1 MAQRASSTR
10 TLVHVLRPAA
20 GRWVALGVL
29 VAAGSALA
37 LAGPLVVRSV
47 IDRAAEGA
55 TVAEIRTLALVFLAI
70 AVFRQVAEVVTARAA
85 TVIAWRTTNEFRLEM
100 TRHVLGLDHE
110 FHRRH
115 TPGELIQRVD
125 GDITSVNDLCSRVL
139 TRAVGSS
146 LLIVGMIVVVAVI
159 DWRIGLGMAA
169 YVGLAIAVLLALRH
183 RAVDESEQ
191 ELGALAR
198 LYGGIEE
205 RLTAAED
212 LRSNGA
218 GSHAMWR
225 FVEESA
231 GALDSGVRRES
242 AFLGMWW
249 AVQGAAVGGTVLAVG
264 SGAVLVSRGTITIG
278 TAFLLFQYVLLI
290 QRPLEEIVHELET
303 VQKATG
309 AMRRV
314 SALFGTTATI
324 LDEGTVSLPAGAPE
338 VELDGVSFD
347 YGDDVPVLV
356 DVDLR
361 LSASRSVGVVGRT
374 GSGKTTFS
382 RLVLRLVES
391 SAGTVRIG
399 GVPIADIPMTELRRR
414 TGLVPQ
420 EVELFNASLRDNVAL
435 FDSTVDDDSVV
446 EALQRVGLG
455 HVAEAGIDRPLGGS
469 GAGLSAGESQLLALA
484 RVWLTDP
491 DLMVLDEATARV
503 DPETEQRIDAAVRE
517 LMRGRTT
524 IVIAHRL
531 STLREVD
538 DIVVFDAGRVVEFG
552 ARDSLAAD
560 PASRFHRLL
569 SVGHDL
575 DGDLEG
581 DLDGDLGGG
590 LAEELLA

>member
-1 MAQRASSTR
+1 MPTTGSSTR

-20 GRWVALGVL
+20 GRWIALGVL
-29 VAAGSALA
+29 VASGSALA
-37 LAGPLVVRSV
+37 LAGPLVVRRV
-47 IDRAAEGA
+47 IDVATDGA
-55 TVAEIRTLALVFLAI
+55 TVGELQVLALIFLAI
-70 AVFRQVAEVVTARAA
+70 AVSRQVVEVVVARAA
-85 TVIAWRTTNEFRLEM
+85 TITAWRTTNEFRLEM

-139 TRAVGSS
+139 TRAVGST
-146 LLIVGMIVVVAVI
+146 LLIVGMVAVVAAI
-159 DWRIGLGMAA
+159 DWRIGLGMVV
-169 YVGLAIAVLLALRH
+169 YVALAVVVLLALRH
-183 RAVDESEQ
+183 RAVDESAQ

-205 RLTAAED
+205 RLTASED
-212 LRSNGA
+212 LRASGA

-231 GALDSGVRRES
+231 GALESGVRRER

-264 SGAVLVSRGTITIG
+264 SGAVLVARDVITLG

-314 SALFGTTATI
+314 SALFETTPTI
-324 LDEGTVSLPAGAPE
+324 LDLGEVSPPVGALA
-338 VELDGVSFD
+338 VEFDAVSFD
-347 YGDDVPVLV
+347 YGDDVPVLI
-356 DVDLR
+356 DVDL
-361 LSASRSVGVVGRT
+361 SIDAGRSVGVVGRT

-382 RLVLRLVES
+382 RLVLRLVET
-391 SAGTVRIG
+391 SAGTVRLG
-399 GVPIADIPMTELRRR
+399 GVPVADIPMSELRRR
-414 TGLVPQ
+414 TALVPQ
-420 EVELFNASLRDNVAL
+420 EVELFNASVRDNVTL
-435 FDSTVDDDSVV
+435 FDPTVSDDRVV
-446 EALQRVGLG
+446 EALRRVGLG
-455 HVAEAGIDRPLGGS
+455 HVATGGIDRPLGGT
-469 GAGLSAGESQLLALA
+469 GAGLSAGEAQLLALA
-484 RVWLTDP
+484 RVWLTEP
-491 DLMVLDEATARV
+491 DLVVLDEATARV
-503 DPETEQRIDAAVRE
+503 DPETEARLDVAVRE

-538 DIVVFDAGRVVEFG
+538 DIVVFEAGRVVEHG
-552 ARDSLAAD
+552 ERAVLAAD
-560 PASRFHRLL
+560 PDTRFHRLL
-569 SVGHDL
+569 AVGLEH
-575 DGDLEG
+575 GDSDAASIQDEG
-581 DLDGDLGGG
+581 
-590 LAEELLA
+590 LLA

>member
-1 MAQRASSTR
+1 MGNVTQPGSSAR

-20 GRWVALGVL
+20 GRWVALGGL

-37 LAGPLVVRSV
+37 LTGPLIVRQVV
-47 IDRAAEGA
+47 DRATEGA
-55 TVAEIRTLALVFLAI
+55 GVTELRTLAVAFLAI
-70 AVFRQVAEVVTARAA
+70 AVLRQVVDVITARAA
-85 TVIAWRTTNEFRLEM
+85 TLIAWRTTNEFRLEM

-125 GDITSVNDLCSRVL
+125 GDITAVNDLCSRVL
-139 TRAVGSS
+139 TRAVGS
-146 LLIVGMIVVVAVI
+146 LLLVVGMVAVVAVI
-159 DWRIGLGMAA
+159 DWRVGVGMGVYIAA
-169 YVGLAIAVLLALRH
+169 AVAVVLALRH
-183 RAVDESEQ
+183 RAVEESSD
-191 ELGALAR
+191 ELGAYAR

-212 LRSNGA
+212 LRANGA

-231 GALDSGVRRES
+231 GALDSSVRRES

-249 AVQGAAVGGTVLAVG
+249 AVQGAATGGIVLVVA
-264 SGAVLVSRGTITIG
+264 SGAVLVANGTITIG
-278 TAFLLFQYVLLI
+278 TAFLLFQYVLLV

-314 SALFGTTATI
+314 SELLATTASI
-324 LDEGTVSLPAGAPE
+324 VDRGGTSPPAGALA
-338 VELDGVSFD
+338 VELDRVTFD

-356 DVDLR
+356 DVDLA
-361 LSASRSVGVVGRT
+361 LGAGRSIGVVGRT

-382 RLVLRLVES
+382 RLVLRLVEAS
-391 SAGTVRIG
+391 SGTVRIG
-399 GVPIADIPMTELRRR
+399 GVPIEEIPVAELRRR
-414 TGLVPQ
+414 TALVPQ
-420 EVELFNASLRDNVAL
+420 EVELFSASVRDNVAL
-435 FDSTVDDDSVV
+435 FDDTVDGGRIVD
-446 EALQRVGLG
+446 ALRRVGLG
-455 HVAEAGIDRPLGGS
+455 HVADAGIDRPLGGA
-469 GAGLSAGESQLLALA
+469 GVGLSAGESQLLALA

-491 DLMVLDEATARV
+491 DLVVLDEATARV
-503 DPETEQRIDAAVRE
+503 DPETEARLDAAVRE

-538 DIVVFDAGRVVEFG
+538 DIVVFDDGRVAESG
-552 ARDSLAAD
+552 PRDVLADD
-560 PASRFHRLL
+560 PSSRFHRLL
-569 SVGHDL
+569 AVG
-575 DGDLEG
+575 LEA
-581 DLDGDLGGG
+581 GGSD

>member
-1 MAQRASSTR
+1 MTVTVSPTR

-20 GRWVALGVL
+20 GRWLALGGL
-29 VAAGSALA
+29 VAAGSGLA
-37 LAGPLVVRSV
+37 LAGPLVVREV
-47 IDRAAEGA
+47 IDRATAGT
-55 TVAEIRTLALVFLAI
+55 TVRELQILALVFLSI
-70 AVFRQVAEVVTARAA
+70 AVLRQIVEVATARAA
-85 TVIAWRTTNEFRLEM
+85 TITAWRTTNEFRLDM

-125 GDITSVNDLCSRVL
+125 GDITSVNELCSRVL
-139 TRAVGSS
+139 TRAVGSA
-146 LLIVGMIVVVAVI
+146 LLIVGIVTVVTVI
-159 DWRIGLGMAA
+159 DWRIGVGMVA
-169 YVGLAIAVLLALRH
+169 YVGLAVAVLLTLRH
-183 RAVDESEQ
+183 RAVDESAQ

-212 LRSNGA
+212 LRASGA

-231 GALDSGVRRES
+231 GALDSGVRRER

-249 AVQGAAVGGTVLAVG
+249 AVQGAAVGGTVLAVAG
-264 SGAVLVSRGTITIG
+264 GAVLVAQGIITIG

-314 SALFGTTATI
+314 SALFATVPTI
-324 LDEGTVSLPAGAPE
+324 LDEGTISPPEGPLE
-338 VELDGVSFD
+338 VELMAVSFD
-347 YGDDVPVLV
+347 YGDEVPVLV

-361 LSASRSVGVVGRT
+361 IGAGRSVGVVGRT

-382 RLVLRLVES
+382 RLVLRLVETTS
-391 SAGTVRIG
+391 GTVRLG
-399 GVPIADIPMTELRRR
+399 GVPIAEIPMTELRRR
-414 TGLVPQ
+414 TELVPQ
-420 EVELFNASLRDNVAL
+420 EVELFNASVRDNVTL
-435 FDSTVDDDSVV
+435 FDATVADDRVV
-446 EALQRVGLG
+446 DALRRVGLG

-469 GAGLSAGESQLLALA
+469 GTGLSAGESQLLALA
-484 RVWLTDP
+484 RVWLADP

-503 DPETEQRIDAAVRE
+503 DPETEARLDAAVRE
-517 LMRGRTT
+517 LMRDRTT

-538 DIVVFDAGRVVEFG
+538 DIVVFDAGRVVEHG
-552 ARDSLAAD
+552 ERAVLAAD
-560 PASRFHRLL
+560 PATRFHRLL
-569 SVGHDL
+569 TVGL
-575 DGDLEG
+575 ETADGHTPTPD
-581 DLDGDLGGG
+581 
-590 LAEELLA
+590 EELLA

>member
-1 MAQRASSTR
+1 MTQRGSSAR
-10 TLVHVLRPAA
+10 TLAHVLRPAA

-37 LAGPLVVRSV
+37 LAGPLVVRRV
-47 IDRAAEGA
+47 IDTAAAGA
-55 TVAEIRTLALVFLAI
+55 TIAEIRTLALVFLAI
-70 AVFRQVAEVVTARAA
+70 AVLRQVAEVVTARAA

-100 TRHVLGLDHE
+100 TEHVLGLDHE

-139 TRAVGSS
+139 TRAVGST
-146 LLIVGMIVVVAVI
+146 LLIVGMIVVVAII

-169 YVGLAIAVLLALRH
+169 YVGLAIVVLLALRH
-183 RAVDESEQ
+183 RAVNESEQ

-212 LRSNGA
+212 LRSAGA

-264 SGAVLVSRGTITIG
+264 SGALLVANGSITIG

-314 SALFGTTATI
+314 SELFATTPTIFDRGT
-324 LDEGTVSLPAGAPE
+324 DSPAPGAPD
-338 VELDGVSFD
+338 VEFDRVSFD

-361 LSASRSVGVVGRT
+361 LGAGRSVGVVGRT

-382 RLVLRLVES
+382 RLVLRLVEA

-399 GVPIADIPMTELRRR
+399 GVAIADIPMSELRRR
-414 TGLVPQ
+414 TALVPQ
-420 EVELFNASLRDNVAL
+420 EVELFNASVRDNVTL
-435 FDSTVDDDSVV
+435 FATDVTDEQVV
-446 EALQRVGLG
+446 EALRRVGLD
-455 HVAEAGIDRPLGGS
+455 HVAGGGIDRPIGAGGV
-469 GAGLSAGESQLLALA
+469 GLSAGESQLLALA
-484 RVWLTDP
+484 RVWLNDP

-503 DPETEQRIDAAVRE
+503 DPETERRLDTAVRE

-538 DIVVFDAGRVVEFG
+538 DIVVFDAGRVVESG
-552 ARDSLAAD
+552 PRDALAAD

-569 SVGHDL
+569 AVGHAL
-575 DGDLEG
+575 DD
-581 DLDGDLGGG
+581 DPDGGVDGG

>member
-1 MAQRASSTR
+1 MTVTVSPTR

-20 GRWVALGVL
+20 GRWLALGGL
-29 VAAGSALA
+29 VAAGSGLA
-37 LAGPLVVRSV
+37 LAGPLVVREV
-47 IDRAAEGA
+47 IDRATAGT
-55 TVAEIRTLALVFLAI
+55 TVRELQILALVFLSI
-70 AVFRQVAEVVTARAA
+70 AVLRQIVEVATARAA
-85 TVIAWRTTNEFRLEM
+85 TITAWRTTNEFRLDM

-125 GDITSVNDLCSRVL
+125 GDITSVNELCSRVL
-139 TRAVGSS
+139 TRAVGSA
-146 LLIVGMIVVVAVI
+146 LLIVGIVTVVTVI
-159 DWRIGLGMAA
+159 DWRIGVGMVA
-169 YVGLAIAVLLALRH
+169 YVGLAVAVLLTLRH
-183 RAVDESEQ
+183 RAVDESAQ

-212 LRSNGA
+212 LRASGA

-231 GALDSGVRRES
+231 GALDSGVRRER

-249 AVQGAAVGGTVLAVG
+249 AVQGAAVGGTVLAVAG
-264 SGAVLVSRGTITIG
+264 GAVLVAQGIITIG

-314 SALFGTTATI
+314 SALFATVPTI
-324 LDEGTVSLPAGAPE
+324 LDEGTISPPEGPLE
-338 VELDGVSFD
+338 VELTAVSFD
-347 YGDDVPVLV
+347 YGDEVPVLV

-361 LSASRSVGVVGRT
+361 IGAGRSVGVVGRT

-382 RLVLRLVES
+382 RLVLRLVETTS
-391 SAGTVRIG
+391 GTVRLG
-399 GVPIADIPMTELRRR
+399 GVPIAEIPMTELRRR
-414 TGLVPQ
+414 TELVPQ
-420 EVELFNASLRDNVAL
+420 EVELFNASVRDNVTL
-435 FDSTVDDDSVV
+435 FDATVADDRVV
-446 EALQRVGLG
+446 DALRRVGLG

-469 GAGLSAGESQLLALA
+469 GTGLSAGESQLLALA
-484 RVWLTDP
+484 RVWLADP

-503 DPETEQRIDAAVRE
+503 DPETEARLDAAVRE
-517 LMRGRTT
+517 LMRDRTT

-538 DIVVFDAGRVVEFG
+538 DIVVFDAGRVVEHG
-552 ARDSLAAD
+552 ERAVLAAD
-560 PASRFHRLL
+560 PATRFHRLL
-569 SVGHDL
+569 TVGL
-575 DGDLEG
+575 ETADGHTPTPD
-581 DLDGDLGGG
+581 
-590 LAEELLA
+590 EELLA

>member
-1 MAQRASSTR
+1 MTQRGSSTR

-37 LAGPLVVRSV
+37 LTGPLVVRRV
-47 IDRAAEGA
+47 IDRATDGA
-55 TVAEIRTLALVFLAI
+55 TVAELRTLAIVFLAI
-70 AVFRQVAEVVTARAA
+70 AVVRQVAEVVTARAA
-85 TVIAWRTTNEFRLEM
+85 TAIAWRATNEFRLEM

-139 TRAVGSS
+139 TRALGST

-169 YVGLAIAVLLALRH
+169 YVGLAVAVLLALRH

-314 SALFGTTATI
+314 SALFATTPTI
-324 LDEGTVSLPAGAPE
+324 LDEGIASPPSGA
-338 VELDGVSFD
+338 LAIGFDDVSFD

-361 LSASRSVGVVGRT
+361 IAAGRSVGVVGRT

-382 RLVLRLVES
+382 RLVLRLVEA

-399 GVPIADIPMTELRRR
+399 GVPIADIPMAELRRR
-414 TGLVPQ
+414 TALVPQ
-420 EVELFNASLRDNVAL
+420 EVELFNASVRDNVTL
-435 FDSTVDDDSVV
+435 FDATIDDGLVVD
-446 EALQRVGLG
+446 ALRRVGLG
-455 HVAEAGIDRPLGGS
+455 HVADGGIDRPLGGS

-503 DPETEQRIDAAVRE
+503 DPETEQRLDAAVRE

-552 ARDSLAAD
+552 ARDALAAD

-569 SVGHDL
+569 AVGHDL
-575 DGDLEG
+575 DGA
-581 DLDGDLGGG
+581 LDGD

>member
-1 MAQRASSTR
+1 MTSTVSPTR

-20 GRWVALGVL
+20 GRWLALGGL
-29 VAAGSALA
+29 VAAGSGLA
-37 LAGPLVVRSV
+37 LAGPLVVREV
-47 IDRAAEGA
+47 IDRATAGT
-55 TVAEIRTLALVFLAI
+55 TVRELQILALVFLSI
-70 AVFRQVAEVVTARAA
+70 AVLRQIVEVVTARAA
-85 TVIAWRTTNEFRLEM
+85 TITAWRTTNEFRLDM

-125 GDITSVNDLCSRVL
+125 GDITSVNELCSRVL
-139 TRAVGSS
+139 TRAVGSA
-146 LLIVGMIVVVAVI
+146 LLIVGIVTVVTVI
-159 DWRIGLGMAA
+159 DWRIGVGMVA
-169 YVGLAIAVLLALRH
+169 YVGLAVAVLLTLRH
-183 RAVDESEQ
+183 RAVDESAQ

-212 LRSNGA
+212 LRASGA

-231 GALDSGVRRES
+231 GALDSGVRRER

-249 AVQGAAVGGTVLAVG
+249 AVQGAAVGGTVLAVA
-264 SGAVLVSRGTITIG
+264 SGAVLVAQGTITIG

-314 SALFGTTATI
+314 SALFATVPTI
-324 LDEGTVSLPAGAPE
+324 VDEGTVSPPEGPLE
-338 VELDGVSFD
+338 VELTAVSFD
-347 YGDDVPVLV
+347 YGDEVPVLV

-361 LSASRSVGVVGRT
+361 IGAGRSVGVVGRT

-382 RLVLRLVES
+382 RLVLRLVETTS
-391 SAGTVRIG
+391 GALRLG
-399 GVPIADIPMTELRRR
+399 GVPIAEIPMTELRRR
-414 TGLVPQ
+414 TELVPQ
-420 EVELFNASLRDNVAL
+420 EVELFNASVRDNVTL
-435 FDSTVDDDSVV
+435 FDATVADDRVV
-446 EALQRVGLG
+446 DALRRVGLG

-469 GAGLSAGESQLLALA
+469 GTGLSAGESQLLALA
-484 RVWLTDP
+484 RVWLADP

-503 DPETEQRIDAAVRE
+503 DPETEARLDAAVRE
-517 LMRGRTT
+517 LMRDRTT

-538 DIVVFDAGRVVEFG
+538 DIVVFDAGRVVEHG
-552 ARDSLAAD
+552 ERAVLAAD
-560 PASRFHRLL
+560 PTTRFHRLL
-569 SVGHDL
+569 AVGL
-575 DGDLEG
+575 ETADGRTPTPDEG
-581 DLDGDLGGG
+581 
-590 LAEELLA
+590 LLA

>member
-1 MAQRASSTR
+1 MGQRGTSAR
-10 TLVHVLRPAA
+10 TLVQVLRPAA
-20 GRWVALGVL
+20 GRWLALGVL
-29 VAAGSALA
+29 VGAGAAIT
-37 LAGPLVVRSV
+37 LAGPLVVRRV
-47 IDRAAEGA
+47 IDRAAGGA
-55 TVAEIRTLALVFLAI
+55 SVGELRTLALVFLAI
-70 AVFRQVAEVVTARAA
+70 AVLGQVAEVVIARAA
-85 TVIAWRTTNEFRLEM
+85 TVIAWRTTNDLRLEM

-139 TRAVGSS
+139 TRAVGST
-146 LLIVGMIVVVAVI
+146 LLVAGMVIVVGVI
-159 DWRIGLGMAA
+159 DWRVGLGMAV
-169 YVGLAIAVLLALRH
+169 YVVAAVLLVLALRH
-183 RAVDESEQ
+183 RAVHESAD
-191 ELGALAR
+191 ELGAYAR

-205 RLTAAED
+205 RLVAAED
-212 LRSNGA
+212 LRASGA
-218 GSHAMWR
+218 GAHAMWR

-231 GALDSGVRRES
+231 GALDSSVRRES

-249 AVQGAAVGGTVLAVG
+249 AVQGAATGGVVLAVAA
-264 SGAVLVSRGTITIG
+264 GAVLVGRGTITVG

-290 QRPLEEIVHELET
+290 QRPLEEIIHELET

-314 SALFGTTATI
+314 SALLATTASIT
-324 LDEGTVSLPAGAPE
+324 DRGGSALPSGPPAIVFDA
-338 VELDGVSFD
+338 VSFD

-361 LSASRSVGVVGRT
+361 LGAGRSVGVVGRT

-382 RLVLRLVES
+382 RLVLRLVDATS
-391 SAGTVRIG
+391 GTVSVG
-399 GVPIADIPMTELRRR
+399 GVPITDVRLSELRRR
-414 TGLVPQ
+414 TALVPQ
-420 EVELFNASLRDNVAL
+420 EVELFGASVRDNVTL
-435 FDSTVDDDSVV
+435 FDDAVDDDRVV
-446 EALQRVGLG
+446 DALRRVGLG
-455 HVAEAGIDRPLGGS
+455 HVADAGIDRRLGS
-469 GAGLSAGESQLLALA
+469 DVGLSAGESQLLALA
-484 RVWLTDP
+484 RVWLVDP
-491 DLMVLDEATARV
+491 DLVVLDEATARV
-503 DPETEQRIDAAVRE
+503 DPETEARLDAAVRE

-552 ARDSLAAD
+552 DRDALAAD

-569 SVGHDL
+569 AAGLEPDR
-575 DGDLEG
+575 GDDE
-581 DLDGDLGGG
+581 